1 MHAAAMKPETVHV
14 ASWKS
19 LCLMHSIGEPRDT
32 RGGPS
37 DLLEYALIDGGAS
50 SDGADLSRC
59 APPLGEPLV
68 LRLGSLRNTRR
79 FSKLSGPI
87 PVDTTRDM
95 ALRKSLRPMRTR

>member
-19 LCLMHSIGEPRDT
+19 LYLMHSIGEPRGT

-37 DLLEYALIDGGAS
+37 DQLEYALIDDVLAGMVRIYRGGRS
-50 SDGADLSRC
+50 
-59 APPLGEPLV
+59 LGEPLV
-68 LRLGSLRNTRR
+68 LRVRSLRNTRR

-87 PVDTTRDM
+87 PVNTTRDM
-95 ALRKSLRPMRTR
+95 AFRKSLRTMRTR